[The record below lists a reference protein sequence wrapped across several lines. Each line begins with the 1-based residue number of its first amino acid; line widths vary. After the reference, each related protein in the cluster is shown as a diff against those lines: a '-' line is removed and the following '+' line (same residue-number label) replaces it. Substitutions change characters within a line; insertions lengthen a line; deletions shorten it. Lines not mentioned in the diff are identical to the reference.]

1 MDRRRTVALGRCAHA
16 LTQAR
21 GARCAPAA
29 PNQAAARC
37 HTDAGCAIAA
47 VGDGIASDHLAMAAV
62 VAGGAALVAF
72 AWAWSRDHHPA
83 S

>member
-1 MDRRRTVALGRCAHA
+1 MDRRRTVALGLCALA
-16 LTQAR
+16 LTLAL
-21 GARCAPAA
+21 GALSAKAA
-29 PNQAAARC
+29 QNEAEARC